1 MGISTYTP
9 PAERLLHETAVDF
22 KAGTRT
28 AAPVHLMQYDMT
40 LPILAVSLYSDGVPY
55 TLPAN
60 ASASI
65 RVGKVDGT
73 VVYNPALGCNATR
86 TVVYCEM
93 TKQITAQ
100 YGIMNA
106 ILEIALNGM
115 TAGSSYIQ
123 LDIAR
128 NPVQDGSAVS
138 SDEFL
143 IMAELVAEAEEVV
156 GNPPKIQNGY
166 WWMWNSTKKAYANTG
181 TPASG
186 TKGDNGVTPTIG
198 ANGNWYLG
206 STDTGKPSRGADG
219 TTPVRGVDYYT
230 TADKTAIVNDVLSQL
245 NSGDSLAY
253 GT

>member
-9 PAERLLHETAVDF
+9 PADRLIHETVVDF
-22 KAGTRT
+22 KERARLV
-28 AAPVHLMQYDMT
+28 APVHLMQYDMT
-40 LPILAVSLYSDGVPY
+40 LPILAVSLYSDGIPY
-55 TLPAN
+55 ALPAN
-60 ASASI
+60 ASVSI
-65 RVGKVDGT
+65 RAGKADGT
-73 VVYNPALGCNATR
+73 VVYNPALGCNAAR

-100 YGIMNA
+100 YGMTNA
-106 ILEIALNGM
+106 ILEISLNGM
-115 TAGSSYIQ
+115 IAGSSYIQ
-123 LDIAR
+123 LDIGR
-128 NPVQDGSAVS
+128 NPIQDGSAVS
-138 SDEFL
+138 SDELL
-143 IMAELVAEAEEVV
+143 IMAELVAKAEEAV

-166 WWMWNSTKKAYANTG
+166 WWTWDSTKKAYINTG
-181 TPASG
+181 TPAGG

-206 STDTGKPSRGADG
+206 STDTGNPSRGA
-219 TTPVRGVDYYT
+219 TPVCGVDYYT